1 MMMMMRRFYRHASSS
16 TLLVQLLLV
25 VVVVVVAMV
34 AQRQR
39 PSFIIGIGSI
49 EAFLIQ
55 PPPLPSLSS
64 YRTTHDYISYDPN
77 KVLHSVGTVS
87 RGTSTWNRVI
97 SSSSSALSSTNNS
110 NRNSNN
116 EEQRRKVLLSRTGPH
131 FQVDRRKGTIEF
143 GATANLVTQLPP
155 PSTPPILQQQQV
167 LQNEGDATA
176 ATTITTTTSTTTSS
190 TSSMIDLW
198 LLDENRGL
206 AMSIWDPKLM
216 KDLGNH
222 IYRLQIM
229 TLQFVTIT
237 LAPWVDVQMVTT
249 LNNNNNN
256 NNNNPT
262 PEFIV
267 QSIGFDPNIQ
277 ILPGM
282 RINGNAL
289 GIVIEVAG
297 VLRPGSDGTSVTG
310 AIAFQTSGNLPPP
323 LRILPD
329 GILKAASDTI
339 NTTIVNFAIQ
349 SFQKGAKMNYL
360 QFVQQYEKKQKES
373 ELANG
378 KS

>member
-1 MMMMMRRFYRHASSS
+1 
-16 TLLVQLLLV
+16 
-25 VVVVVVAMV
+25 
-34 AQRQR
+34 
-39 PSFIIGIGSI
+39 
-49 EAFLIQ
+49 
-55 PPPLPSLSS
+55 
-64 YRTTHDYISYDPN
+64 
-77 KVLHSVGTVS
+77 
-87 RGTSTWNRVI
+87 
-97 SSSSSALSSTNNS
+97 
-110 NRNSNN
+110 
-116 EEQRRKVLLSRTGPH
+116 
-131 FQVDRRKGTIEF
+131 
-143 GATANLVTQLPP
+143 
-155 PSTPPILQQQQV
+155 
-167 LQNEGDATA
+167 
-176 ATTITTTTSTTTSS
+176 
-190 TSSMIDLW
+190 
-198 LLDENRGL
+198 
-206 AMSIWDPKLM
+206 MSIWDPKLM

-256 NNNNPT
+256 KNNNPT